1 MTTRRV
7 GKKEAGEIKT
17 KIGKDEY
24 FCYEE
29 TQFNERVRIPTAE
42 DLREKRVAVL
52 PAEKR
57 AELPHQLASSDLPD
71 KFLANLP
78 PILLAK

>member
-7 GKKEAGEIKT
+7 DEKEAGEIEA
-17 KIGKDEY
+17 KIGKDECS
-24 FCYEE
+24 CYEE
-29 TQFNERVRIPTAE
+29 TRFDERAEIPTAE
-42 DLREKRVAVL
+42 DLRGKREAAL
-52 PAEKR
+52 PAERR
-57 AELPHQLASSDLPD
+57 AELPHQLASSGLPD